1 MARAGSVFRYHA
13 KHLFIRYFC
22 ELMRGYT
29 LLEIVVYVSILAVVA
44 VLVVGSILSI
54 YQAFAKTR
62 VERRL
67 ALNGDVALETII
79 RDVRAAESFD
89 AGISV
94 FGTNPG
100 VLQINIGGPTEN
112 LTSSDVSVTNLIF
125 YATSTD
131 NSKMIRVEFTLE
143 AGSGKF
149 QKTKNFYGSA
159 VMRGAY

>member
-1 MARAGSVFRYHA
+1 
-13 KHLFIRYFC
+13 
-22 ELMRGYT
+22 MRGYT

-100 VLQINIGGPTEN
+100 VLQINIGGSTEKFSLSDVVLQIQKGGPAEN